1 MTAVALHSFSR
12 RRKQFAKIT
21 AWTMFATY
29 VIFACEKNGLE
40 FSGDGQESVRSVN
53 GTDHFVIRMLI

>member
-1 MTAVALHSFSR
+1 
-12 RRKQFAKIT
+12 
-21 AWTMFATY
+21 MFATY